1 MRPFIVKIV
10 SVGRGR
16 GKTRLLTHIVT
27 SLSKR
32 GLCVGVVKHC
42 SESIQLPDRDAEN
55 ALRAGAMSVV
65 VSSRGLGVLY
75 LRDWVDSLA
84 ASIAFL
90 TQPIILVEGFKDSP
104 FGDLVIQV
112 AQRGDEILPRISAV
126 VSDSCDWVEG
136 ARCIE
141 WSSIDKL
148 VDEIEKS
155 AHSHILSQLPGQNCG
170 LCGYDTCAEAARAV
184 LRGEGIVCPRMMD
197 VVVEVD
203 GRSVWMNPFVKKML
217 TRLIDA
223 FLDTLHGVP
232 RERRRIEIS
241 IRLSP

>member
-1 MRPFIVKIV
+1 LRPFIVKIV
-10 SVGRGR
+10 SSGRRR
-16 GKTRLLTHIVT
+16 GKTRLLTHIV
-27 SLSKR
+27 SRLSQR

-42 SESIQLPDRDAEN
+42 SEAIQLPDRDAES
-55 ALRAGAMSVV
+55 ALRSGAMGVV
-65 VSSRGLGVLY
+65 VSSRGLGVMY

-84 ASIAFL
+84 ASIASL

-112 AQRGDEILPRISAV
+112 AQRGDEILPRIGIV
-126 VSDSCDWVEG
+126 VTDECSWVSG

-141 WSSIDKL
+141 WSSVDSL
-148 VDEIEKS
+148 VEEIEKL
-155 AHSHILSQLPGQNCG
+155 AHSHVLSQLPGQNCG

-184 LRGEGIVCPRMMD
+184 LRGEGVVCPRTMD

-203 GRSVWMNPFVKKML
+203 GRSVWMNPFIKKML
-217 TRLIDA
+217 TKLIDA

-241 IRLSP
+241 IRLQP